1 MAPDLTDAQLDAI
14 AERVATDDEHAASIA
29 QQLPTGRL
37 GGRYLLNRRQLLA
50 LATGGA
56 TAVAGLTALG
66 VDEAEAQAA
75 AGQVGTP
82 ESPEDVFA
90 AALEAQEVKTK
101 TLGSGRH
108 YAGAYSGNDPDAR
121 LDAALSAA
129 SVGDKIYLEVGTYG
143 SDRTISNAIDI
154 EGAVSTFSEST
165 FLNSCV
171 WTFDAP
177 VSVSQIGAGGPDD
190 VEFNANTDGCCFTN
204 ISQNTLTINFATG
217 TDGGVADSIYSSEGR
232 SATVN
237 DPDGNNLIGDVY

>member
-1 MAPDLTDAQLDAI
+1 MVDERTAYWGARDAARYRTQDDDPTGGDYVVAETLDANGDPVDVLL
-14 AERVATDDEHAASIA
+14 RWDDTAGEWVS
-29 QQLPTGRL
+29 
-37 GGRYLLNRRQLLA
+37 GGPVNMNGSDVTNVGA
-50 LATGGA
+50 LDANSVST
-56 TAVAGLTALG
+56 
-66 VDEAEAQAA
+66 EQ
-75 AGQVGTP
+75 
-82 ESPEDVFA
+82 
-90 AALEAQEVKTK
+90 
-101 TLGSGRH
+101 LGSGRH